1 MDHDDRDLENASD
14 ADHDEAIVK
23 PGGLGEDGTIPPDP
37 DGVAANSRSKANTRS
52 GVTTCAGCAPSA

>member
-37 DGVAANSRSKANTRS
+37 DGVAANSRSQANTRS
-52 GVTTCAGCAPSA
+52 GVTTCAR